1 MAGWRFGAAGAT
13 DSMRAREPTHDPAH
27 CKGTVSKDPKPVRR
41 IDPALSQAVEWMV
54 LLRSGQASSRE
65 RAAFEAWRTADPAHD
80 AACERVN
87 GALGAVGV
95 LRERGVS
102 GVVAHQAVQGM
113 SRRSVTRATLS
124 LAGLGAGLGAGLL
137 GWQVAGEQ
145 GLLADQHTGF
155 AQRRQE
161 ALPDGSTLMLDA
173 RTALDVA
180 AQPGQRT
187 LTLHHGRMLVTA
199 TGAQGTLHVQTAQ
212 GRVSATQAQ
221 FVVQQRRGANPLQV
235 TTLKGQVALRT
246 PAGETVALAAGR
258 HATLA
263 PQRPPTLAAARGT
276 EAMWTRGLVALDN
289 QPLADLVDAMRD
301 YRPGVLRV
309 DARVAQMRISGV
321 FSLDDTE
328 RTLRVLAE
336 TQPVRVNTRTPYWVT
351 IEAA

>member
-1 MAGWRFGAAGAT
+1 
-13 DSMRAREPTHDPAH
+13 MRAKVPIHDPAH
-27 CKGTVSKDPKPVRR
+27 CKGTVIKDTKPVRR
-41 IDPALSQAVEWMV
+41 VDPALSQAVEWMV

-87 GALGAVGV
+87 GALGAFGV

-102 GVVAHQAVQGM
+102 GVVAHRAVQGL

-137 GWQVAGEQ
+137 GWRVAGEQ
-145 GLLADQHTGF
+145 GLLADQHTGL

-161 ALPDGSTLMLDA
+161 VLPDGSTLLLDA

-187 LTLHHGRMLVTA
+187 LSLHHGRMLVTA
-199 TGAQGTLHVQTAQ
+199 TGTQGQLHVQTAR
-212 GRVSATQAQ
+212 GRVSTTLAQ
-221 FVVQQRRGANPLQV
+221 FVVQQRGDAGPLQV
-235 TTLKGQVALRT
+235 TTLKGQVALLT
-246 PAGETVALAAGR
+246 PAGGTVELAAGR

-263 PQRPPTLAAARGT
+263 PPRPPTVTAARGT
-276 EAMWTRGLVALDN
+276 EAMWTRGQVVMDN
-289 QPLADLVDAMRD
+289 QPLEELVETLRD
-301 YRPGVLRV
+301 YRPGLLRV
-309 DARVAQMRISGV
+309 DPRVAQMRISGL

-336 TQPVRVNTRTPYWVT
+336 TQQVRVTMRTPYWVT